1 MYLFLP
7 TAKNEC
13 YTVLTVDVYMTK
25 KKRILFIDDDKLLGD
40 VLTRKIEKEGYEV
53 ILVTDGAEGLHH
65 ISSDKPDLV
74 LLDILLPTMNGYEVL
89 EAKQKDPT
97 LTNIPIIIIS
107 DSGQPVDMERAR
119 ILGVKDYLIKAR
131 LDPQEVMNKI
141 NSYLGGPE
149 ASDKGVKRLAGQ
161 KILWVEDD
169 QFLSSILAVKLS
181 HEGSVGLYAKNGE
194 EALEIL
200 GRETPD
206 IILLDLLLPGMTGFE
221 VLQAIRTN
229 SKMTNVP
236 IIVLS
241 NLGQKEDME
250 KTKEL
255 GATKYLIKAEHD
267 LDDIVNEVAKALA
280 DRAAVPSPA
289 PTA

>member
-1 MYLFLP
+1 
-7 TAKNEC
+7 
-13 YTVLTVDVYMTK
+13 MTK
-25 KKRILFIDDDKLLGD
+25 KKRVLFIDDDKLLGD
-40 VLTRKIEKEGYEV
+40 VLTRKIEKDGYEV

-119 ILGVKDYLIKAR
+119 ALGVKDYLIKAR

-141 NSYLGGPE
+141 NAYLGGPE
-149 ASDKGVKRLAGQ
+149 VSDKGVKRLSGQ

-181 HEGSVGLYAKNGE
+181 HEGSVGFYAKNGE

-221 VLQAIRTN
+221 VLQAIRAN
-229 SKMTNVP
+229 SKMANVP

-250 KTKEL
+250 KTKQL

-280 DRAAVPSPA
+280 ERI
-289 PTA
+289 TA

>member
-13 YTVLTVDVYMTK
+13 YTVPTVDVYMTK

>member
-1 MYLFLP
+1 
-7 TAKNEC
+7 
-13 YTVLTVDVYMTK
+13 MTK
-25 KKRILFIDDDKLLGD
+25 KKRVLFIDDDKLLGD

-74 LLDILLPTMNGYEVL
+74 LLDILLPTMTGYEVL

-119 ILGVKDYLIKAR
+119 TLGVKDYLIKAR

-149 ASDKGVKRLAGQ
+149 AGDKGVKRLAGQ

-181 HEGSVGLYAKNGE
+181 HEGCVGFYAKNGE

-200 GRETPD
+200 SRETPD

-221 VLQAIRTN
+221 VLQAIRAN
-229 SKMTNVP
+229 SKMANVP

-280 DRAAVPSPA
+280 QRAAPPSPA
-289 PTA
+289 PAA